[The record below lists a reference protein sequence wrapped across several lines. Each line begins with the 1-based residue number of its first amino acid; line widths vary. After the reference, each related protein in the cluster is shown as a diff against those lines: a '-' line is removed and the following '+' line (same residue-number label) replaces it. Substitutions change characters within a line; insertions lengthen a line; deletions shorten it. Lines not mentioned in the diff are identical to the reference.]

1 MGRGGGWWAFPVLG
15 SSSQEG
21 QIRDN
26 KGDSERVVGKA
37 EKGRDIEMNNNVRK
51 HFYNIRDQF
60 LL

>member
-1 MGRGGGWWAFPVLG
+1 MKVTYI
-15 SSSQEG
+15 SEEG